1 MDKRQVLDCLRA
13 MAPELKARGVVTMSL
28 FGSLARD
35 EADTRSDIDIA
46 ARFSDSFA
54 TGGFEFFG
62 KLDELRIELSQ
73 RLGAKV
79 DLIEEPARH
88 KRFQAEIERDRVV
101 AF

>member
-1 MDKRQVLDCLRA
+1 MQVLERLRA

-35 EADTRSDIDIA
+35 EADASSDIDIA
-46 ARFSDSFA
+46 ARFSDSFSK
-54 TGGFEFFG
+54 GGFEFFG
-62 KLDELRIELSQ
+62 KLDELREELSE

-79 DLIEEPARH
+79 DLIEEPAR
-88 KRFQAEIERDRVV
+88 RAGFQAEIDRDRVV